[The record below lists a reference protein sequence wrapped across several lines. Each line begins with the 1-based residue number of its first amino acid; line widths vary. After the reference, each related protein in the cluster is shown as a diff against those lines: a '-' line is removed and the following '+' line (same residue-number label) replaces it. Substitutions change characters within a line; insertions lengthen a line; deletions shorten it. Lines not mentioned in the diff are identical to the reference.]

1 MNKQIR
7 KQMRRAVRRQ
17 NAYDLYDALADN
29 GYESTEVWRNGS
41 SIVWLTQYIL
51 QLLAADARSRAVE
64 SHSDQMIVVAE
75 QMELA

>member
-7 KQMRRAVRRQ
+7 KQMRR
-17 NAYDLYDALADN
+17 
-29 GYESTEVWRNGS
+29 EVWRNGS